1 VQSIKRKEVGSIPTY
16 ESKNKNMDNQKKGLG
31 DKVADII
38 KFVAPKLAEK
48 KKDCPGCLKRK
59 TWLNNNGTFG

>member
-1 VQSIKRKEVGSIPTY
+1 
-16 ESKNKNMDNQKKGLG
+16 MDNQKKGLG

-38 KFVAPKLAEK
+38 KFVAPRLAEK